1 MGKQDKSKDKSNKR
15 LKYQFKKHRER
26 KVEEDDIDEDD
37 EVSELKARAINEA
50 PELGTQPES
59 NDKLRLDTFP
69 ISTRTKKSL
78 IKNKFEICTE
88 IQAAAIPHALAGRD
102 VLGAAKTGSG
112 KTLSFVI
119 PIIER
124 LYYER
129 WGPSDGLAAIIIS
142 PTREL
147 AMQIFDVLRQV
158 GVNHDYSA
166 GLITG
171 GKKESEFEGEQER
184 VINMNILVATPG
196 RLLQHFEQTISFDAS
211 SLLL

>member
-88 IQAAAIPHALAGRD
+88 IQAAAIPHALAG
-102 VLGAAKTGSG
+102 
-112 KTLSFVI
+112 
-119 PIIER
+119 
-124 LYYER
+124 
-129 WGPSDGLAAIIIS
+129 
-142 PTREL
+142 
-147 AMQIFDVLRQV
+147 
-158 GVNHDYSA
+158 
-166 GLITG
+166 
-171 GKKESEFEGEQER
+171 
-184 VINMNILVATPG
+184 
-196 RLLQHFEQTISFDAS
+196 
-211 SLLL
+211 